1 MNILVLDGGG
11 IKGVFPASF
20 LATVEDSLQESITNY
35 FDLIVGTSTGGIIAL
50 GLGLGW
56 SAQEILTFYEE
67 LGPKVFRAERFNYFR
82 RLRFAK
88 YGQDALR
95 ASLESK
101 FGDKRL
107 GESAK
112 RLVIPS
118 LNLETGEV
126 HIFKTSHHHRFER
139 DYKERVVDVALA
151 TSAAPTYFPTHQG
164 SAGTPLIDGGV
175 WANNPTGLAVVEA
188 IGVLGWPRESIRVLS
203 LGCTTESFNAA
214 RGRRANV
221 GLGYWVTKIADVFMT
236 AQSFSS
242 LGTAY
247 VLVGHENVCRISPN
261 VPKGRFGLDVVN
273 EIPSLKGLA
282 ATEARKA
289 MPELRTKFFQERADP
304 FEPYHKL

>member
-1 MNILVLDGGG
+1 MNILALDGGG

-20 LATVEDSLQESITNY
+20 LATVEDSLGESIANY

-67 LGPKVFRAERFNYFR
+67 LGPKVFRAGRFSR
-82 RLRFAK
+82 LRQLRFAK
-88 YGQDALR
+88 YGQEALR
-95 ASLESK
+95 EALESK

-107 GESAK
+107 GDSAK
-112 RLVIPS
+112 RLVVPS

-126 HIFKTSHHHRFER
+126 HIFKTSHHPRFER

-164 SAGTPLIDGGV
+164 SAGTPLIDGGI
-175 WANNPTGLAVVEA
+175 WANNPTGLAIVEA
-188 IGVLGWPRESIRVLS
+188 IGVLNWQRETLKVLS
-203 LGCTTESFNAA
+203 LGCTTEAFSAA
-214 RGRRANV
+214 RGRRRNV
-221 GLGYWVTKIADVFMT
+221 GLAYWVTKVADVFMA

-247 VLVGHENVCRISPN
+247 VLVGHENVYRISPN
-261 VPKGRFGLDVVN
+261 VPKGNFGLDVVK
-273 EIPSLKGLA
+273 EIPSLKGLG

-289 MPELRTKFFQERADP
+289 LPQLREKFFQMRAEP
-304 FEPYHKL
+304 FEPFHKL